1 VAGASAPCPP
11 LMPVHTPLRDP
22 VSRGPARRPPV
33 VALALL
39 ALLAASA
46 CGSIAR
52 PEGWAAPALAGTTLY
67 VSLAH
72 GKLTAVQLGDPP
84 RQLWEFPAKDEK
96 LPVVVEGGRTLASPK
111 MTKVTFEGLYGDP
124 IVTADTVYLTAYSG
138 HVAAVNR
145 EDGRARWVAAL
156 PGRVVGGALLE
167 GDRLY
172 VGTTEGDL
180 FALDRGSGAVQWRR
194 SPASEIWSTPVLA
207 AGQIV
212 VTGMDGTVTA
222 LTADGTTRWRRKLA
236 GAAIASTPAVQGD
249 RLYVGAFDKRFYAV
263 DAATGE
269 LVWRSRP
276 ADNWFWTQ
284 AVVAG
289 DRVYAGSLGGT
300 LYAFPLEGSGLE
312 LAPTWARKLDSMIR
326 SRPVLVNG
334 VLVVGT
340 REGRLFGLRPEDGTF
355 AWEVSG
361 TPAADDPAAPRGDL
375 FADLLAADSRVY
387 VATEHLRK
395 DGNLYVFDLA
405 TRRVTEVRL
414 KS

>member
-1 VAGASAPCPP
+1 MPAHTLARATAP
-11 LMPVHTPLRDP
+11 R
-22 VSRGPARRPPV
+22 PARRPPR
-33 VALALL
+33 ALLL
-39 ALLAASA
+39 ALPALLLAAA

-52 PEGWAAPALAGTTLY
+52 PEGWAAPVLADTTLY

-72 GKLTAVQLGDPP
+72 GKLTAVQLGDTP
-84 RQLWEFPAKDEK
+84 RQLWEFPAKDDK
-96 LPVVVEGGRTLASPK
+96 LPLVVEDGRTLSSPK
-111 MTKVTFEGLYGDP
+111 MTKLTFEGLYGDP
-124 IVTADTVYLTAYSG
+124 VVTADTVYLTAYSG

-156 PGRVVGGALLE
+156 PGRVVGGVLLE

-180 FALDRGSGAVQWRR
+180 FALDRASGAVQWRR
-194 SPASEIWSTPVLA
+194 SLANEIWSTPVLV

-212 VTGMDGTVTA
+212 VTGMDGSITA
-222 LTADGTTRWRRKLA
+222 LDADGTTRWRSRLA
-236 GAAIASTPAVQGD
+236 DAAIASTPAVQGD

-263 DAATGE
+263 DAANGAV
-269 LVWRSRP
+269 LWRSRP

-289 DRVYAGSLGGT
+289 GSVYAGSLGGT
-300 LYAFPLEGSGLE
+300 LYAFQATGSGLE
-312 LAPTWARKLDSMIR
+312 QAPTWARKLGSMIR

-340 REGRLFGLRPEDGTF
+340 RDGRLFGLQPDSGAF

-375 FADLLAADSRVY
+375 FADLLAADARVY
-387 VATEHLRK
+387 VATEHLRSN
-395 DGNLYVFDLA
+395 GNLYVLDLA
-405 TRRVTEVRL
+405 TRRVSEVRL

>member
-1 VAGASAPCPP
+1 MPAHIPAHATAPR
-11 LMPVHTPLRDP
+11 PLRTVP
-22 VSRGPARRPPV
+22 GLPRASLL
-33 VALALL
+33 ALALL
-39 ALLAASA
+39 ALLVASA

-52 PEGWAAPALAGTTLY
+52 PEGWAAPALADTTIY
-67 VSLAH
+67 VSLSH
-72 GKLTAVQLGDPP
+72 GKLAAVQLGDSP
-84 RQLWEFPAKDEK
+84 RQLWEFPGKDEK
-96 LPVVVEGGRTLASPK
+96 LPLVVEDGRTLSTPK
-111 MTKVTFEGLYGDP
+111 TAKVTFEGLYGDP
-124 IVTADTVYLTAYSG
+124 VVTADTVYLTAYSG

-145 EDGRARWVAAL
+145 QDGRARWVAAL
-156 PGRVVGGALLE
+156 PGRVVGGVLLD

-180 FALDRGSGAVQWRR
+180 FALDRASGAVQWRR
-194 SPASEIWSTPVLA
+194 PLANEIWSTPVRA

-222 LTADGTTRWRRKLA
+222 LDADGTTRWRQKLA

-263 DAATGE
+263 DAASGAV
-269 LVWRSRP
+269 LWRSRP
-276 ADNWFWTQ
+276 VDNWFWTQ
-284 AVVAG
+284 AVITD
-289 DRVYAGSLGGT
+289 DRIYAGSLGGT
-300 LYAFPLEGSGLE
+300 VYAFPVQGSGLE
-312 LAPTWARKLDSMIR
+312 QAPVWAVKLDTMIR

-340 REGRLFGLRPEDGTF
+340 REGRLFGLRPDDGAF
-355 AWEVSG
+355 AWEVSR

-387 VATEHLRK
+387 VATEHLRSN
-395 DGNLYVFDLA
+395 GNLYVFDLA
-405 TRRVTEVRL
+405 TRRVSEVRL